1 MSADFKKGMAA
12 LLLALFMVPV
22 MSAATKNHTLSS
34 PDGTLTVRVKSG
46 ESLSY
51 SLSLDGREL
60 IADSPVSM
68 TLSGG
73 KVYGESAGVIKETR
87 RSVDTVIPSP
97 FYKKA
102 EVKDRFNELTLKFRE
117 FSFIVRLYDDG
128 MAYRFVSH
136 SRKPFE
142 VKSEKAL
149 FSLPERTWARMAYVK
164 NPGSFESQFFNSFEN
179 TYEYGSVDDW
189 QSGRLAFLPLLL
201 DYPNG
206 VRACVMEAD
215 LRDYPGMYLYNSS
228 SSFTLEGVF
237 AAVPD
242 SLRQGGHNNLQM
254 VPQSRKD
261 YIAACSGARE
271 FPWRIVAV
279 SRTDIGLADCDMVYR
294 LSPAPAPDMD
304 FSWVKPG
311 KVAWEWWNNWNVRG
325 EDFQAGVNTPTY
337 KYYIDFAAEKGIE
350 YVILDEGW
358 SVSGAADLMKVVP
371 KIDLPELI
379 SYASSKGVGII
390 LWAGYHAFD
399 RDMEAV
405 CRHYSEMGV
414 KGFKID
420 FMDRDD
426 QIMVSFH
433 ERTARMCA
441 KYHLLADFHG
451 TYKPTGLSRT
461 WPNVINYEGVNG
473 LEQCK
478 WSDFKKLDQVTYDV
492 TMPFIRMAAGP
503 VDYTQG
509 AMKNA
514 NRDNFRGVY
523 REPMSQGTRCHQLA
537 EYVVFESPLN
547 MLCDSPANYRQEP
560 ECTDFIARIPT
571 VWDETRAVDGDISH
585 YIVMARRK
593 AGTWYVGALSDWDG
607 KRMEVDLGFIPKGK
621 YMMEIFRDG
630 ANASRHG
637 TDYKREV
644 LPLPDSRKITI
655 RMASGGGWA
664 ARIYPKQ

>member
-1 MSADFKKGMAA
+1 MRLWRYIPV
-12 LLLALFMVPV
+12 LLLLFAAPV
-22 MSAATKNHTLSS
+22 GARAQVEIVHPSYLSFEDGKGSSAEHYKTGS
-34 PDGTLTVRVKSG
+34 R
-46 ESLSY
+46 SLKWSWCGRRQ
-51 SLSLDGREL
+51 SLSLKVDVGYLPGNPNPEETSVSSFVFWVY
-60 IADSPVSM
+60 SPKPLEGS
-68 TLSGG
+68 LRFEFLKGG
-73 KVYGESAGVIKETR
+73 KVCCAF
-87 RSVDTVIPSP
+87 P
-97 FYKKA
+97 YK
-102 EVKDRFNELTLKFRE
+102 L
-117 FSFIVRLYDDG
+117 G
-128 MAYRFVSH
+128 
-136 SRKPFE
+136 
-142 VKSEKAL
+142 
-149 FSLPERTWARMAYVK
+149 
-164 NPGSFESQFFNSFEN
+164 
-179 TYEYGSVDDW
+179 
-189 QSGRLAFLPLLL
+189 
-201 DYPNG
+201 
-206 VRACVMEAD
+206 
-215 LRDYPGMYLYNSS
+215 
-228 SSFTLEGVF
+228 FTGW
-237 AAVPD
+237 
-242 SLRQGGHNNLQM
+242 R
-254 VPQSRKD
+254 
-261 YIAACSGARE
+261 GA
-271 FPWRIVAV
+271 
-279 SRTDIGLADCDMVYR
+279 
-294 LSPAPAPDMD
+294 
-304 FSWVKPG
+304 WV
-311 KVAWEWWNNWNVRG
+311 
-325 EDFQAGVNTPTY
+325 
-337 KYYIDFAAEKGIE
+337 
-350 YVILDEGW
+350 
-358 SVSGAADLMKVVP
+358 
-371 KIDLPELI
+371 
-379 SYASSKGVGII
+379 
-390 LWAGYHAFD
+390 AFD

-433 ERTARMCA
+433 ERAARMCA

-537 EYVVFESPLN
+537 EYVIFESPLT

-607 KRMEVDLGFIPKGK
+607 KRMEVDLGFIPEGK

-664 ARIYPKQ
+664 AIIYPKQ